1 MDNKLLERDSVLNR
15 SEIIEYMK
23 KPKIE
28 ERLIITPLIDPEES
42 IDICSIDIRL
52 GNEFIIMRKQS
63 FPNLDLA
70 DQKNLET
77 NIGKYQEEIRKNFHE
92 PFVLHPNQLIIGSTF
107 EYIKMPIGLMCHVV
121 GKSTWGRMGLIIAT
135 ATKVDP
141 GFRGC
146 VTLEIINEG
155 EIPIILYPGLPIG
168 QIVLHRIQGKDIY
181 DGSYACATGPQFPS
195 IMEKSKNWEF
205 WYKPPTPQQA
215 SKQIDEK
222 E

>member
-1 MDNKLLERDSVLNR
+1 MPDF
-15 SEIIEYMK
+15 
-23 KPKIE
+23 
-28 ERLIITPLIDPEES
+28 IITPLIDPEES

-52 GNEFIIMRKQS
+52 GNEFIVMRKQS

-77 NIGKYQEEIRKNFHE
+77 NIGKYQEDIRKNFHE

-107 EYIKMPIGLMCHVV
+107 EYIRMPIDLMCHVV

-155 EIPIILYPGLPIG
+155 EIPIILYPGIPIG
-168 QIVLHRIQGKDIY
+168 QIVLHRIQRTDMY
-181 DGSYACATGPQFPS
+181 DGPYACATGPQFPS

-205 WYKPPTPQQA
+205 WYSPPTPQQA
-215 SKQIDEK
+215 SKQIDK
-222 E
+222 EE

>member
-1 MDNKLLERDSVLNR
+1 MDNNLLERGSVLNR
-15 SEIIEYMK
+15 SEIIEYME
-23 KPKIE
+23 KPDIE
-28 ERLIITPLIDPEES
+28 ERLIITPILDPEES

-52 GNEFIIMRKQS
+52 GNEFIVMRKQS

-70 DQKNLET
+70 DQKELEI

-92 PFVLHPNQLIIGSTF
+92 QFVLHPHQLIIGSTF
-107 EYIKMPIGLMCHVV
+107 EYIKMPIDLMCHVV

-168 QIVLHRIQGKDIY
+168 QIVLNRIQEKDTY

-195 IMEKSKNWEF
+195 IMEKSKNWKF
-205 WYKPPTPQQA
+205 WYPPPTPQQV
-215 SKQIDEK
+215 SKQIDK